1 MPPKFKFDKEE
12 IVQTAVEIVRK
23 HGWNGLSARSIA
35 KELNASTKPI
45 YGYFKSM
52 AVLEEEVVKRIVD
65 LLYDTMIQ
73 TRTGDPWH
81 DHGIGYAMFGFEEK
95 KLFLAANDDRHVVH
109 YREYGQVIWDRCTAS
124 LADYPPFKGLSDD
137 QIFMVQFLRWLM
149 AHGLAFQAAI
159 QPPGLY
165 DEAVITEKMQ
175 TGSRAILSGLKM
187 EFQSP
192 GP

>member
-1 MPPKFKFDKEE
+1 MPSKFKFEKEE
-12 IVQTAVEIVRK
+12 IVRSAVEIVRQ

-52 AVLEEEVVKRIVD
+52 AVLEEAVVKRIVD

-95 KLFLAANDDRHVVH
+95 T
-109 YREYGQVIWDRCTAS
+109 I
-124 LADYPPFKGLSDD
+124 
-137 QIFMVQFLRWLM
+137 
-149 AHGLAFQAAI
+149 
-159 QPPGLY
+159 
-165 DEAVITEKMQ
+165 
-175 TGSRAILSGLKM
+175 SGR
-187 EFQSP
+187 QR
-192 GP
+192 

>member
-1 MPPKFKFDKEE
+1 MPPKFKFEKEE
-12 IVQTAVEIVRK
+12 IVQTAVGIVRQ

-52 AVLEEEVVKRIVD
+52 AVLEEAVVKRIVD

-81 DHGIGYAMFGFEEK
+81 DHGIGYAMFGSEEK

-124 LADYPPFKGLSDD
+124 LADYPPLKGLSDD